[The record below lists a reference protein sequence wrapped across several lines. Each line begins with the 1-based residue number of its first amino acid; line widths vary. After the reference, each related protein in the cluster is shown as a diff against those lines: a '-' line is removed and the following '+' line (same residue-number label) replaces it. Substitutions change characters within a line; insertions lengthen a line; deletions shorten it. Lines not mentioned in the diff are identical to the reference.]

1 MGLSLSA
8 YILRARDLRKLL
20 MISKVGD
27 MNITVTGHKGGV
39 GKTVTAV
46 HLATF
51 LSLRT
56 GEGSTVLVDGDP
68 NKSALDWAGSGN
80 LPFDVTV
87 PRDAAGLMRDRE
99 HVVLDTQGRPSQ
111 EVLEGLVRQCDVLVI
126 PTTPDPLAI
135 KALMLMVRD
144 LQRIESAVDYRVLL
158 TNIPP
163 WPSRSGAK
171 ARAAFKARGIP
182 MFEGQIRRRAAFER
196 AALAGVP
203 VYEVKDKRAQ
213 EGWEDYETV
222 GEELLG

>member
-1 MGLSLSA
+1 
-8 YILRARDLRKLL
+8 
-20 MISKVGD
+20 

-51 LSLRT
+51 LGLRT
-56 GEGSTVLVDGDP
+56 GEESTVLVDGDP

-80 LPFDVTV
+80 LPFTV
-87 PRDAAGLMRDRE
+87 SAPRDAAGLMRDRE

-135 KALMLMVRD
+135 KALMLIVRD
-144 LQRIESAVDYRVLL
+144 LQEIESAADYRVLL

-163 WPSRSGAK
+163 WPSRSGSK
-171 ARAAFKARGIP
+171 ARAAFEARGIP
-182 MFEGQIRRRAAFER
+182 MFKGQIRRRAAFER

-213 EGWEDYETV
+213 EGWEDYENI
-222 GEELLG
+222 GGELLG